1 MSLVGPAALFVA
13 IVVTYFVRAALA
25 ERRRL
30 RFLLSDQ
37 PFRCRALLAV
47 GDQPLRRGRLL
58 LARDA
63 GGESRWH
70 ARRNRTVV
78 DLRGARVLSA
88 TVRPGGPG
96 IRADDVLLRLRLGT
110 GVHAWMALH
119 EVNSAVV
126 IRWLSDAAAAGSG
139 SAPAE
144 DVPLLPAYPLVPRRR
159 LVPGILLG
167 VAGLW
172 LAVWA
177 YLLASGDTVLATV
190 VGANGDGGCAVV
202 WFDGAVEHTSTVRC
216 TDQPPG
222 AARSVRVLAWPL
234 RTQAVDPAWTGGAV
248 LVFGLVPAAI
258 GGGMWYARRRSRPL
272 PAAVVSPA
280 GQPGR
285 RPEPA
290 GEDLPAG
297 PPGRPREPSGED
309 LPAGPPGRPPE
320 PAGEDLPQDVLAGAG
335 EQAATVLARLAPY
348 AERQRPPDGWQDPRR
363 PRGSGTRSTPWQV
376 LRRLRLPLLGLAVV
390 ALVGV
395 PWPYRL
401 GGAVPLLAWAA
412 WGLVAVTAGNR
423 AVRQALF
430 GRRRPALA
438 LLTANPAGR
447 PVLLVCDPV
456 LVPVRLLAVP
466 LRPPLPHGA
475 AAAFPADAALELT
488 ALGRLAAG
496 EAVVAE
502 LPGPAA
508 RRLVPIAP
516 AAEADRGML
525 GVLLDSAGALARNV
539 EEDDDRG

>member
-13 IVVTYFVRAALA
+13 IVVIYFVRGALA

-30 RFLLSDQ
+30 RFPLSDQ

-110 GVHAWMALH
+110 GVHAWMALQKID
-119 EVNSAVV
+119 SAVV

-139 SAPAE
+139 RAPAE
-144 DVPLLPAYPLVPRRR
+144 DAPLPPAYPLVPRRR

-167 VAGLW
+167 VAAVW
-172 LAVWA
+172 LAGWA
-177 YLLASGDTVLATV
+177 YLLAFGDTVLATV
-190 VGANGDGGCAVV
+190 VGANDDGGCTVD
-202 WFDGAVEHTSTVRC
+202 WFDGAVEHKSAVRC

-222 AARSVRVLAWPL
+222 AARPVRVLAWPL
-234 RTQAVDPAWTGGAV
+234 RSQAVDPTWTGGAV

-258 GGGMWYARRRSRPL
+258 GGGMWYVRRRSRPL
-272 PAAVVSPA
+272 PAAVMPPV
-280 GQPGR
+280 GQPQRLPG
-285 RPEPA
+285 PA
-290 GEDLPAG
+290 
-297 PPGRPREPSGED
+297 GED

-320 PAGEDLPQDVLAGAG
+320 PAGLARRPPEPAGEDLPQDLLAGAG

-363 PRGSGTRSTPWQV
+363 PHGSGTRLTPWQV
-376 LRRLRLPLLGLAVV
+376 LRRLWPPLLGLAVV
-390 ALVGV
+390 ALLGV

-412 WGLVAVTAGNR
+412 WRLVAVTAGNR
-423 AVRQALF
+423 AVRQALS

-475 AAAFPADAALELT
+475 AAAFPADAALDVT

-516 AAEADRGML
+516 AVEADRGML
-525 GVLLDSAGALARNV
+525 GVLLDSVGALARNV